1 MRTLEARNKREDDE
15 KALIREFFNN
25 KKHGVYV
32 EVGAN
37 DPSHVSSQ
45 SWHLENR
52 LNWGGVLV
60 EPNPQLAQVCREKR
74 ANAKVYECA
83 CVAPEDEGRD
93 IQLHIPIENGVEKV
107 GHSSVEKN
115 ADDFSYKEHKS
126 IRVQSLSLDSILEDS
141 EISDIDILSIDVEGT
156 ELEVLK
162 GFSIE
167 KYHPA
172 LILLEDKHLYLT
184 KHRYLKQRNYQLVKR
199 TCLNCWY
206 IPKGTTAPPQ
216 TLLEK
221 FKILKRMYL
230 SIWLKKI
237 KFSIKNRTFRPFT
250 EL

>member
-1 MRTLEARNKREDDE
+1 MRTIEERIQVQDDE

-37 DPSHVSSQ
+37 EPSNAVSQ
-45 SWHLENR
+45 SWHLEDK
-52 LNWGGVLV
+52 LNWSGVLV
-60 EPNPQLAQVCREKR
+60 EPNPQLAQMCREKR
-74 ANAKVYECA
+74 PNAKVYECA
-83 CVAPEDEGRD
+83 CVASEDEGRD
-93 IQLHIPIENGVEKV
+93 IQLYIPIENGVQKV

-126 IRVQSLSLDSILEDS
+126 IKVQSLSLDSILEDS
-141 EISDIDILSIDVEGT
+141 EINDIDILSIDVEGT

-167 KYHPA
+167 KYHPS

-184 KHRYLKQRNYQLVKR
+184 KHRYLKQKNYRLVKR
-199 TCLNCWY
+199 TTLNCWY
-206 IPKGTTAPPQ
+206 IPTGATAPPQ
-216 TLLEK
+216 TLFEK
-221 FKILKRMYL
+221 FKLLKRMYL